1 MAATMGTA
9 KHSADP
15 DAASWQAVLRGDR
28 TAFEA
33 VVSTHIEELLT
44 AARRELRYHIALGDF
59 GPDDRTAEELVG
71 EVLVRAWQDR
81 ARRPRSLAIRTWLFA
96 LLFRVAKNLA
106 RRERRFR
113 KMEAVSLE
121 APVPPAPIYDDDEEF
136 WEWYQPD
143 ELTRW
148 EDTVDAPVMTPEQV
162 ALADEE
168 LVRGL
173 DPRAREA
180 FLLFELHRVP
190 LPEVAIALGLSI
202 EDAARLIEEA
212 RQRLGLT
219 SEKQM
224 P

>member
-1 MAATMGTA
+1 M
-9 KHSADP
+9 
-15 DAASWQAVLRGDR
+15 RGDR
-28 TAFEA
+28 AAFEGA
-33 VVSTHIEELLT
+33 ISTHIEELLA

-59 GPDDRTAEELVG
+59 GPDDLTAEELVG

-81 ARRPRSLAIRTWLFA
+81 TRRPALLPIRTWLLA

-106 RRERRFR
+106 RGERRFR
-113 KMEAVSLE
+113 EMATVSLE
-121 APVPPAPIYDDDEEF
+121 VPVPPEPIYDDDEEF

-148 EDTVDAPVMTPEQV
+148 EDTIDAPVMTPDDV
-162 ALADEE
+162 TAADEE
-168 LVRGL
+168 LLRGL

-180 FLLFELHRVP
+180 FLLFELHSVP
-190 LPEVAIALGLSI
+190 LPEVAAALGTAI

-212 RQRLGLT
+212 RRRLGLGE
-219 SEKQM
+219 EKQM

>member
-9 KHSADP
+9 KHSAGP

-33 VVSTHIEELLT
+33 VVSTHIEELLA

-59 GPDDRTAEELVG
+59 GPDDLTAEELVG

-81 ARRPRSLAIRTWLFA
+81 TRRPASLAIRTWLLA

-113 KMEAVSLE
+113 EMATVSLE
-121 APVPPAPIYDDDEEF
+121 APLPPAPIYDDDEEF

-148 EDTVDAPVMTPEQV
+148 EDTIDAPVMTPDDV
-162 ALADEE
+162 TAADEE
-168 LVRGL
+168 LLRDL
-173 DPRAREA
+173 DPRARET

-190 LPEVAIALGLSI
+190 LSEVAAALGITI

-212 RQRLGLT
+212 RRRLGLGE
-219 SEKQM
+219 EKQM